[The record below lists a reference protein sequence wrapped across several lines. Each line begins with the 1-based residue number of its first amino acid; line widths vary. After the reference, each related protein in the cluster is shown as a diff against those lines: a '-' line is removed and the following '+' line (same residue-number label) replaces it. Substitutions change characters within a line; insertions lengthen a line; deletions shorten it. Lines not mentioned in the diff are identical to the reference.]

1 MNDSSKNLRCI
12 NFYDVKQW
20 SKVEA
25 LSSVEQLNIVILPK
39 QMHGPEEVVKAKLK
53 QLHDWNKFEIPNEV
67 EDLRQEKMMLVK
79 TVLIKS
85 SMGCK
90 EILGGKRNKS
100 RLCNCHKKIR
110 NKLECC
116 LPLLLQKNS
125 HVR

>member
-1 MNDSSKNLRCI
+1 M
-12 NFYDVKQW
+12 
-20 SKVEA
+20 
-25 LSSVEQLNIVILPK
+25 
-39 QMHGPEEVVKAKLK
+39 VKAKLK

-67 EDLRQEKMMLVK
+67 EDLGQEKMMLVK

-90 EILGGKRNKS
+90 EILRGKRNKG

-116 LPLLLQKNS
+116 LPLLLQKKS